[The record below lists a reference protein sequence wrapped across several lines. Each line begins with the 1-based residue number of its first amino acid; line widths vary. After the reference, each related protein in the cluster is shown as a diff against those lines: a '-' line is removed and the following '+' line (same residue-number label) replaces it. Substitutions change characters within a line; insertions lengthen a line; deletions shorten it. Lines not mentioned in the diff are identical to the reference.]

1 MPSGAAAALADRGRQ
16 QFRAKRTAQAREAFD
31 QALAAD
37 AADGEEHALEPAAL
51 ESVHSMR
58 GDCHA
63 ILGNHAEAAADFSRS
78 IELAPPGAGAIYRYK
93 RGVARLKLGEAEGG
107 EADLRTAVEMGC
119 GLAKKELRRCQQAQA
134 VAKSPPQRPER
145 PGKPRRAERRA
156 EPIVAEAATQS
167 EPDPQLEGGAEAEE
181 LVRHQL
187 AIVEREQERLAKL
200 TARVVG
206 AAVGDGVKERAARRA
221 AEHAVIAEQRKAE
234 HLQAR
239 AQRERSKAKSSRRVA
254 KGAQIV
260 AAAAQEEAQSL
271 RVEVA
276 EQAERVQ
283 RYMLRAQAEIAA
295 TEDQAAAATA
305 EALIEGERRRDALQE
320 ALHEAAARQRAAA
333 TAALSEARQERA
345 AEAEAKRQAESRLR
359 AAEKELAEARTA
371 AAAAASQRA
380 SAQPAVCVICLDSP
394 KEVMLEPC
402 HHVCLCVLCAAR
414 GVRSC
419 PICRAPVRK
428 TVRLYL

>member
-63 ILGNHAEAAADFSRS
+63 ILGDHAEAAADFSRS

-93 RGVARLKLGEAEGG
+93 RGVARLKLGEAKGG

-119 GLAKKELRRCQQAQA
+119 GLAKKELRRCQQAEA
-134 VAKSPPQRPER
+134 VANSPPRRPER
-145 PGKPRRAERRA
+145 PRKPRR
-156 EPIVAEAATQS
+156 AEAATQS

-206 AAVGDGVKERAARRA
+206 AAVGDGEKERAARRA

-234 HLQAR
+234 RLQAR
-239 AQRERSKAKSSRRVA
+239 AQRERSRAKSSRRVA

-260 AAAAQEEAQSL
+260 AAAAQEEAQGL
-271 RVEVA
+271 RMEVA

-295 TEDQAAAATA
+295 TEDQAGA
-305 EALIEGERRRDALQE
+305 
-320 ALHEAAARQRAAA
+320 
-333 TAALSEARQERA
+333 
-345 AEAEAKRQAESRLR
+345 
-359 AAEKELAEARTA
+359 
-371 AAAAASQRA
+371 A
-380 SAQPAVCVICLDSP
+380 SAQSGR
-394 KEVMLEPC
+394 C
-402 HHVCLCVLCAAR
+402 H
-414 GVRSC
+414 
-419 PICRAPVRK
+419 K
-428 TVRLYL
+428 Q